1 MTSQD
6 VTVFLVGL
14 GNLRPALFF
23 TWDRLW
29 FFLDGNVLDSADYR
43 RGKLGGDYRR
53 RKLRY
58 SFEDYV
64 LDSDRLELR
73 RGEKLVSLEP
83 RVFDLLAYVVR
94 NRERVV
100 TKDDMIKAI
109 WNGRIVSESTLTSC
123 INGVRS
129 AVGDDGDR
137 QRLIKTLPRK
147 GIRFVGD
154 VREEQ
159 AHGGQIASRATPASD
174 QGEKPAVAVL
184 PFEAIGS
191 DVELESFT
199 DGLTE
204 DIITGLSRL
213 TGVGVIARN
222 TMLTYKGRAADVRAV
237 AKDLGAQYVLEGSV
251 RKAGERLRMTAQL
264 IEAETGHHLWATKI
278 DRATGDLFEVQDEFT
293 QCVVAPA
300 QTQLCEWLFK
310 PTAQHLKEM
319 ASVAKDVLALDP
331 ANGNACRVI
340 ASSLWHQAYYGFI
353 PWDRDVCDRVL
364 SFAQRAVVTEGADA
378 YAHWVLG
385 LAHLMAGQHDR
396 ALVSM
401 RRALDINPNFA
412 LAYGST
418 GTVLAWA
425 GRAEESIANNEIAL
439 RINPSDVQNYH
450 RYFGL
455 SLAHYLA
462 ARYAKAHEYA
472 AIVVQLRPDWWLAH
486 VIYAAAL
493 ARTGRLSEA
502 RDACSDL
509 RRIKPTL
516 TLAALAALPFAA
528 AKDRD
533 HVASGLREAGLPD
546 N

>member
-1 MTSQD
+1 
-6 VTVFLVGL
+6 
-14 GNLRPALFF
+14 
-23 TWDRLW
+23 
-29 FFLDGNVLDSADYR
+29 
-43 RGKLGGDYRR
+43 
-53 RKLRY
+53 
-58 SFEDYV
+58 
-64 LDSDRLELR
+64 
-73 RGEKLVSLEP
+73 
-83 RVFDLLAYVVR
+83 
-94 NRERVV
+94 
-100 TKDDMIKAI
+100 
-109 WNGRIVSESTLTSC
+109 
-123 INGVRS
+123 
-129 AVGDDGDR
+129 
-137 QRLIKTLPRK
+137 
-147 GIRFVGD
+147 
-154 VREEQ
+154 
-159 AHGGQIASRATPASD
+159 
-174 QGEKPAVAVL
+174 
-184 PFEAIGS
+184 
-191 DVELESFT
+191 
-199 DGLTE
+199 
-204 DIITGLSRL
+204 
-213 TGVGVIARN
+213 
-222 TMLTYKGRAADVRAV
+222 
-237 AKDLGAQYVLEGSV
+237 
-251 RKAGERLRMTAQL
+251 MTAQL
-264 IEAETGHHLWATKI
+264 IEAETGYHMWATTI
-278 DRATGDLFEVQDEFT
+278 DRATGNLFEVQDEFT

-300 QTQLCEWLFK
+300 QTQLFEVAGKAFYQ

-319 ASVAKDVLALDP
+319 ASVAEDVLALDP

-364 SFAQRAVVTEGADA
+364 SFAQRAVVAEGTDA

-385 LAHLMAGQHDR
+385 LAHLMAGQHER

-401 RRALDINPNFA
+401 RQALDINPSFS

-425 GRAEESIANNEIAL
+425 GRADESIANNEIAL

-455 SLAHYLA
+455 ALAHYLA
-462 ARYAKAHEYA
+462 ARYSKALEHA

-486 VIYAAAL
+486 IIYTAAL

-533 HVASGLREAGLPD
+533 HVATGLREAGLAD